1 MNINLIGHLRTLC
14 PLVCLLFISCAPIS
28 YLENHQ
34 PSDLIFQKKVY
45 GGVTALVGTE
55 LSAPSFSLYADGT
68 SIYYQYIDGKRR
80 LVSSR
85 LSKSDFLIMYNWIE
99 RNLSI
104 EDEKPSKQDGS
115 IITEFFFDSKTITIE
130 GLGFI
135 QGSSVLDS
143 LHEFS
148 KQIDQ
153 LNFRKS
159 KKYYARQIVLYVKR
173 LSGGETGS
181 WPEWKLRVGLDSI
194 YHKDISF
201 YEPNVKENSI
211 VLEGKIAVKV
221 QKAVDQTSIYQ
232 KFSFKG
238 KIYAV
243 GYKPMLP

>member
-1 MNINLIGHLRTLC
+1 MKINFFAA
-14 PLVCLLFISCAPIS
+14 LFISLLQFIFNSCAPVS
-28 YLENHQ
+28 YLDNHM

-68 SIYYQYIDGKRR
+68 VIYYRYMDGKRKF
-80 LVSSR
+80 VSSR
-85 LSKSDFLIMYNWIE
+85 LPKRDFFNMYNWIE
-99 RNLSI
+99 NKLSHAAGQT
-104 EDEKPSKQDGS
+104 SKLDGAVVS
-115 IITEFFFDSKTITIE
+115 EFYFNSRTVTIE

-135 QGSSVLDS
+135 QGSSLLDS

-153 LNFRKS
+153 LNFKKS

-181 WPEWKLRVGLDSI
+181 WPEWKIREVGLDSI

-211 VLEGKIAVKV
+211 VLEGKIA
-221 QKAVDQTSIYQ
+221 
-232 KFSFKG
+232 
-238 KIYAV
+238 
-243 GYKPMLP
+243 